1 MNKFLHLLIF
11 LLFVN
16 CISLQLH
23 AQQIRNT
30 YRFFNT
36 LSTTEPTCAEDLIPT
51 KGLNVQCQ
59 PTTAA
64 TSGQFIT
71 DTISSSNIIRA
82 VYKNN
87 LNWGL
92 KYLNTNGVISKTY
105 TIQLYV
111 KVVNFNK
118 FYTRIIDLSD
128 GVEDDGIYFTNFN
141 TPAPTNNRCLNFYP
155 NGNFGVCPFFNNS
168 TYYLLTFTRNDVT
181 KLIDIYVNNQLFT
194 SYNDA
199 AGFYTSTAGK
209 PVHIFRDDP
218 IGFACEDGEA
228 NFAYLSFANFYSS
241 QADVLLV
248 YQNLNTLVNT
258 VDFSVSTASAC
269 SGEAVEF
276 NYTGNIA
283 ANATQYNFNW
293 NWNGGSVISG
303 TGRGPFVVQWSNT
316 GIKNITLTITGGGCA
331 SNLINSKQV
340 DITQGID
347 YRIDTS
353 ICPNTSYEGYS
364 TAGQYTDTFRR
375 VLQCDSI
382 RTVNLS
388 ITKVDAPNL
397 GNTQSLCEV
406 DSIILNPGNFIT
418 YLWQDGSTQKTFTVK
433 KAGLYKVIVSNKC
446 TNGQTQVQVKDA
458 NCSIN
463 FPNTFTP
470 NKDDKND
477 KFKILTERIL
487 YQYQL
492 VVYNRYGQKVF
503 ESIKAEDGWDGK
515 FNGNDAEQG
524 VYTWVCS
531 FKKSSVDVPQL
542 LHGTIMLI
550 R

>member
-1 MNKFLHLLIF
+1 MNRFLLICFF
-11 LLFVN
+11 LVYG
-16 CISLQLH
+16 ISSDLH

-51 KGLNVQCQ
+51 RGLNVLCQ
-59 PTTAA
+59 PSTAA

-71 DTISSSNIIRA
+71 DTISSNIIRP

-92 KYLNTNGVISKTY
+92 KYLNINGVINKTY
-105 TIQLYV
+105 TIQLYI

-128 GVEDDGIYFTNFN
+128 GVQDDGIYFTNYN
-141 TPAPTNNRCLNFYP
+141 TPPPINNRCLNFYP
-155 NGNFGVCPFFNNS
+155 NGNFGICPFFNDS

-181 KLIDIYVNNQLFT
+181 KLIDIYVNDQQFT
-194 SYNDA
+194 SFNDA
-199 AGFYTSTAGK
+199 AGFYTSTAGR

-241 QADVLLV
+241 SSDVSAV
-248 YQNLNTLVNT
+248 YQNLNALVNT
-258 VDFSVSTASAC
+258 VDFSASNASVC
-269 SGEAVEF
+269 TSEGIIF
-276 NYTGNIA
+276 NYTGNIP
-283 ANATQYNFNW
+283 ANASQYVFNW
-293 NWNGGSVISG
+293 NWDGGTVISG
-303 TGRGPFVVQWSNT
+303 TGRGPYVVQWNT
-316 GIKNITLTITGGGCA
+316 TGTKNIILTISGGGCT
-331 SNLINSKQV
+331 SNLTNNKQIT
-340 DITQGID
+340 ITQGIQTK
-347 YRIDTS
+347 IDTS
-353 ICPNTSYEGYS
+353 ICPGASYAGH
-364 TAGQYTDTFRR
+364 TIAGQYIDTFIRP
-375 VLQCDSI
+375 LQCDSI
-382 RTVNLS
+382 RTVNLN
-388 ITKVDAPNL
+388 IINLATPTL
-397 GNTQSLCEV
+397 GNTQALCV
-406 DSIILNPGNFIT
+406 GDSIILKPGNYT
-418 YLWQDGSTQKTFTVK
+418 SYLWQDGSTQKTFTVK
-433 KAGLYKVIVSNKC
+433 KAGLYAVTVANKC
-446 TNGQTQVQVKDA
+446 TSAQIQVLVKDA
-458 NCSIN
+458 NCSIY

-470 NKDDKND
+470 NKDGKND

-515 FNGNDAEQG
+515 FNGNDAEQS

-531 FKKSSVDVPQL
+531 FKKSSVDVLQL

>member
-1 MNKFLHLLIF
+1 MNKFLQLLIF

-36 LSTTEPTCAEDLIPT
+36 LSTTEPTCAEDLIPA

-92 KYLNTNGVISKTY
+92 KYLNTNGVINKTY

-168 TYYLLTFTRNDVT
+168 TYYLLTFTRNDIT
-181 KLIDIYVNNQLFT
+181 KLIDIYVNDQLFT

-241 QADVLLV
+241 QADVSLI
-248 YQNLNTLVNT
+248 YQNLNALVNT
-258 VDFSVSTASAC
+258 VDFSVSNASLC
-269 SGEAVEF
+269 TSSAVVF
-276 NYTGNIA
+276 NYTGNIPTGA
-283 ANATQYNFNW
+283 SQYLFNW
-293 NWNGGSVISG
+293 NWDGGAVISG
-303 TGRGPFVVQWSNT
+303 TGRGPYVVQWNTT
-316 GIKNITLTITGGGCA
+316 GIKNIVLTISGGGCTN
-331 SNLINSKQV
+331 NLTNSKQV
-340 DITQGID
+340 SITQGITTK
-347 YRIDTS
+347 IDTS
-353 ICPNTSYEGYS
+353 ICPGNSYEGH
-364 TAGQYTDTFRR
+364 TTTGQFIDTFIRP
-375 VLQCDSI
+375 LLCDSI

-388 ITKVDAPNL
+388 FINLETPNL
-397 GNTQSLCEV
+397 GNTQSLCAG
-406 DSIILNPGNFIT
+406 DSIILNPGNFTT
-418 YLWQDGSTQKTFTVK
+418 YLWQDGSTQKLFTAK
-433 KAGLYKVIVSNKC
+433 KAGVYSVTVTNKC
-446 TNGQTQVQVKDA
+446 TSTRTQVQIKDA
-458 NCSIN
+458 NCSIY

-470 NKDDKND
+470 NKDGKND

-492 VVYNRYGQKVF
+492 VVYNRYGQKIF
-503 ESIKAEDGWDGK
+503 ETTNQETGWDGK
-515 FNGNDAEQG
+515 LNGDNIEQG
-524 VYTWVCS
+524 LYVWVCS
-531 FKKSSVDVPQL
+531 FKKSSTEVGQFL
-542 LHGTIMLI
+542 RGTIMLA